1 MQLTKFLL
9 CILLLLG
16 GVNAAQ
22 ATLFGD
28 DEARA
33 KIIEQQKQIL
43 QLQSQVQA
51 LQGKL
56 DDEQKQRSALEARL
70 GTLEGLLKNQSLE
83 MLNQID
89 QQTAEISQL
98 KGQLEVVMHNQENSQ
113 QQQHDVY
120 GDLDARLQKLEKAAT
135 ADNSAKPAAPSAAAS
150 AAPAT
155 AEANAPPATPA
166 PAPTPVDNAAE
177 ENKAYEAA
185 HAYFKA
191 GNYGQ
196 SSSAFEKFLD
206 TYPNSKLAGNA
217 QYWLGYAKFSQH
229 DYKGAISAQQKLLK
243 QYPDHPKA
251 PDAMYNIA
259 NSQIQLSDIDGARQT
274 LKALVAKYPISDAAG
289 LSKKRLAQLEALK
302 TKN

>member
-1 MQLTKFLL
+1 MRLSKFLI
-9 CILLLLG
+9 CLLLLG
-16 GVNAAQ
+16 GATAAQ

-33 KIIEQQKQIL
+33 KIVDQQKQIL
-43 QLQSQVQA
+43 QLQTQVQA
-51 LQGKL
+51 LQSKL

-70 GTLEGLLKNQSLE
+70 SALEGQLKNQSLE
-83 MLNQID
+83 ILNQID
-89 QQTAEISQL
+89 QQTAAITQI
-98 KGQLEVVMHNQENSQ
+98 KGQLEVVTHAQESSQ

-120 GDLDARLQKLEKAAT
+120 SDLDARLQKLEKSAADT
-135 ADNSAKPAAPSAAAS
+135 SAKPAASS
-150 AAPAT
+150 AT
-155 AEANAPPATPA
+155 AGQATSDAGSPPTTQAPA
-166 PAPTPVDNAAE
+166 PAPVDNTAE

-185 HAYFKA
+185 HTYFKA

-196 SSSAFEKFLD
+196 SASAFEKFLD

-229 DYKGAISAQQKLLK
+229 DYKAAISAQQKLIK

-289 LSKKRLAQLEALK
+289 LAKKRLAQLEALK